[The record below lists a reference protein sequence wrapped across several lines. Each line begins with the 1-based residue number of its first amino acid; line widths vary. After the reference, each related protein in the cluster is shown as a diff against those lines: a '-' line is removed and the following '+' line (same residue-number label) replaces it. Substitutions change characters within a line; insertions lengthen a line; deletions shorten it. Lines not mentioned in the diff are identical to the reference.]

1 MKKDKKYLTI
11 QERREYLISGKPMP
25 LSFNPIIKD
34 KKKSDR
40 KYVSTLISGGDSSL
54 IVKVKKGTRMLIGS
68 GEHATLDTIG
78 KNKSKV
84 LKLKK

>member
-54 IVKVKKGTRMLIGS
+54 IIKVKKGTRMLIGS
-68 GEHATLDTIG
+68 GKHAFFATIG

-84 LKLKK
+84 LKMKK

>member
-1 MKKDKKYLTI
+1 MKKEKKYLTI
-11 QERREYLISGKPMP
+11 QERREYLINGKPMP

-34 KKKSDR
+34 KKKSGR
-40 KYVSTLISGGDSSL
+40 KYVSTLVSGGDSSL
-54 IVKVKKGTRMLIGS
+54 IVKLKKGTRMLIGS
-68 GEHATLDTIG
+68 GEHATLNTIG

>member
-34 KKKSDR
+34 KKK
-40 KYVSTLISGGDSSL
+40 
-54 IVKVKKGTRMLIGS
+54 M
-68 GEHATLDTIG
+68 GESMYLH
-78 KNKSKV
+78 
-84 LKLKK
+84 LKQVVILL

>member
-1 MKKDKKYLTI
+1 MKKEKKYLTI
-11 QERREYLISGKPMP
+11 QERREYLINGKPMP

-54 IVKVKKGTRMLIGS
+54 IIKVKKGTRMLVGS
-68 GEHATLDTIG
+68 GEHATLNTIG